1 MEDISTARGLPMPSP
16 LLMPRLTHGTDGDMD
31 GQLTM
36 EDMSTAR
43 GLPMPS
49 PLLMPRL
56 THGTDGDMDG
66 QLTMEDMSTARGL
79 PMPSPLLTHVPTH
92 ANAVIFADAK
102 AEPWWYGG
110 YGYGAYYR
118 YWPYYG

>member
-1 MEDISTARGLPMPSP
+1 MDGLTHTMEDISTARGLPMPSP

-31 GQLTM
+31 GLTHTM
-36 EDMSTAR
+36 EDISTAR

-56 THGTDGDMDG
+56 TLWYGWGYGWPYAYHGGYLYGKRSADA
-66 QLTMEDMSTARGL
+66 E
-79 PMPSPLLTHVPTH
+79 PT
-92 ANAVIFADAK
+92 ADAK

-110 YGYGAYYR
+110 YGYGAYG